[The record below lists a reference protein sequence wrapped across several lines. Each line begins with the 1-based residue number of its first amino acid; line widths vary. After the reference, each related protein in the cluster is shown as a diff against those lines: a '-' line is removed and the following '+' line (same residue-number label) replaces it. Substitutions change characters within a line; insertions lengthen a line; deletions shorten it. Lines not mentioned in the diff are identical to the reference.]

1 MGIET
6 ILGVGSA
13 ISGLSKRAAAK
24 KQGKAATAQ
33 ADKEAALATRMYDES
48 VTRLA
53 PYESSGRNGL
63 DAYLYELGLGPK
75 PVVGATAPS
84 VEQVITRYTSEAP
97 RQGGSSWNIQ
107 DAVFGRSND
116 PNPPGGGGRT
126 TSTTSYRVGSEQF
139 KTAAEAEAYAK
150 SKATG
155 GTAYEG
161 FDGNNRYRTTS
172 SEFTADP
179 GYQFRLKEG
188 LDAVEGSAAARGG
201 LYSGATMQALQ
212 TRGANEA
219 DQTYG
224 DWYNRY
230 TTEKNNYLGMLSGL
244 AGNGQNAAANQN
256 SNGQTYL
263 QNVSSAGRVGT
274 AGTIAGYQ
282 GQADAVSGTI
292 NDMAGIYGYFNKDDT
307 ANPMAAYSS
316 SMRPQRN
323 PRYA

>member
-6 ILGVGSA
+6 ILGAGSLL
-13 ISGLSKRAAAK
+13 SGLAKGSSAK
-24 KQGKAATAQ
+24 KQAKAATAQ
-33 ADKEAALATRMYDES
+33 AATETQLATRMYDES

-53 PYESSGRNGL
+53 PYEASGRNGL

-75 PVVGATAPS
+75 PMVGATAPAI
-84 VEQVITRYTSEAP
+84 EQVITRSTSEAP
-97 RQGGSSWNIQ
+97 RTGKSSWNIQ

-139 KTAAEAEAYAK
+139 KTAAEAEAYAN
-150 SKATG
+150 SKRTG

-161 FDGNNRYRTTS
+161 FDGDNRYRTTS
-172 SEFTADP
+172 AEFTADP
-179 GYQFRLKEG
+179 GYQFRLSEG
-188 LDAVEGSAAARGG
+188 LNAVEGSAAARGG
-201 LYSGATMQALQ
+201 LYSGATMQAMQ
-212 TRGANEA
+212 SRAANEA

-230 TTEKNNYLGMLSGL
+230 TTEKNNYLGMMSGL

-256 SNGQTYL
+256 SNGQAYL
-263 QNVSSAGRVGT
+263 SNVSSAGRVGT
-274 AGTIAGYQ
+274 AGQIAGYQ

-292 NDMAGIYGYFNKDDT
+292 NDMASIYGYFGKDQ
-307 ANPMAAYSS
+307 NPMGAYSGS
-316 SMRPQRN
+316 TRPQRN
-323 PRYA
+323 PRYI